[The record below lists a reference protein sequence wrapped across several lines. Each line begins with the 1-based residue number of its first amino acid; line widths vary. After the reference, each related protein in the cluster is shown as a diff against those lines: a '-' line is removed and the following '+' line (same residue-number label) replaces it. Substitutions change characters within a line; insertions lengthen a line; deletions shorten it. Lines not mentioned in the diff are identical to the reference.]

1 MNEMSG
7 RQVTQSGKIAVVGDR
22 ELVLGYRLLGVEDAF
37 IATRADAQ
45 KVLMDLFNSNGY
57 GLIVAGDEVRKAL
70 SAAAREKLESSIIPL
85 VVFMPPTDA
94 AAPQEESLARLARRV
109 LGVDLKVSA

>member
-1 MNEMSG
+1 MSG
-7 RQVTQSGKIAVVGDR
+7 RTTAQSGKIAVVGDR

-37 IATRADAQ
+37 VTTKEDAQ
-45 KVLMDLFNSNGY
+45 KVIMDLFNANDH
-57 GLIVAGDEVRKAL
+57 GLIIAGNDVRKAL

-85 VVFMPPTDA
+85 VVFMPPIDSA
-94 AAPQEESLARLARRV
+94 AGQEESLARLARRV